1 MTLGEINMATKF
13 EKQTSKP
20 LHIENTI
27 GVLGKNELSTT
38 KRFYTYRDMM
48 HDSQIGGAM
57 NLMQG
62 LMNKLEFSVKA
73 GKSMKKPE
81 IKILE
86 AIKDSFYEQPITFQ
100 QWMNYVL
107 SELYYGHSMFE
118 KVYVRKDGKMV
129 VNVLSPIHPVD
140 VQKYVYENLVLKTL
154 KMAPAQN
161 DGVIEQ
167 LAQQKDVDGDKVVMF
182 KLNADLDNPLGRSM
196 LDRVYVDWKSKQI
209 ASEYE
214 LIGIAKN
221 LSGVV
226 KIEAPSTYIQEWYS
240 NPASDNARYLDTLLD
255 QAELL
260 HGGKSSVVMVAS
272 DVTQT
277 NAKIF
282 DITQFGKD
290 TSTNTFDIDKT
301 INRFNINI
309 LSSLYSDIL
318 TLGNSGGGSFALSD
332 NKTNLL
338 GLFIE
343 SVLSTIS
350 TGIKQV
356 INELLTLNGVTNKD
370 YTIVWDDIDE
380 GDLEAFARAWARLG
394 QSGLVTPTVEL
405 NKALREHAGVPVDG
419 DEVQLQLDLTSS
431 SSNERVE
438 DDKQQ

>member
-1 MTLGEINMATKF
+1 MATKF

-27 GVLGKNELSTT
+27 GHLGKNDLSATN
-38 KRFYTYRDMM
+38 RFYTYRDMM
-48 HDSQIGGAM
+48 NDSQIGGAM

-62 LMNKLEFSVKA
+62 LINKLEFTAKPVK
-73 GKSMKKPE
+73 GMKKADS
-81 IKILE
+81 KILE
-86 AIKDSFYEQPITFQ
+86 AIRDSFYDMPVSFQ

-118 KVYVRKDGKMV
+118 KVYERVDGKMV
-129 VNVLSPIHPVD
+129 LKVLSPIHPVD
-140 VQKYVYENLVLKTL
+140 VKKYVYENLSLKTL
-154 KMAPAQN
+154 QMAPSQN
-161 DGVIEQ
+161 DGVIQ
-167 LAQQKDVDGDKVVMF
+167 QTAQQADVDGDKVIMF

-196 LDRVYVDWKSKQI
+196 LDRVYQDWKSKQV

-226 KIEAPSTYIQEWYS
+226 KIEAPSDYIQEWYN
-240 NPASDNARYLDTLLD
+240 NPSSDNARYLDTLLD

-277 NAKIF
+277 NSKVF
-282 DITQFGKD
+282 DITQFGAD
-290 TSTNTFDIDKT
+290 TSANTFDIDKT

-318 TLGNSGGGSFALSD
+318 ALGNSGGGSFALSD

-343 SVLSTIS
+343 SVLSTIT
-350 TGIKQV
+350 TGLRQV
-356 INELLTLNGVTNKD
+356 INELLSMNGVTSKD
-370 YTIVWDDIDE
+370 YEIVWDDIDE

-394 QSGLVTPTVEL
+394 QSGLVLPTEEL
-405 NKALREHAGVPVDG
+405 NKALREHAGVPVEESEKAIKDIKAG
-419 DEVQLQLDLTSS
+419 T
-431 SSNERVE
+431 SNERVE